1 MAQELV
7 RFGVAM
13 EPRLLEELD
22 RVAEGRDC
30 TRSELLRDLA
40 RAEVARVL
48 TRKRVPAVATV
59 TLVYDHHVRE
69 LTDRLTDIQH
79 ELGDQV
85 RSTLHVHLDHDH
97 CLEVIVMRGRSDE
110 IKSAADRLIATR
122 GVVQGDVALIA
133 EGTLHDMGPRRREH
147 AHPHP
152 HPHPQGERAPRGP
165 RLKRG
170 TAR

>member
-1 MAQELV
+1 MSQDLV

-13 EPRLLEELD
+13 EPRLLEALD
-22 RVAEGRDC
+22 RIAEGRSC

-48 TRKRVPAVATV
+48 TQKRVPAVATV

-69 LTDRLTDIQH
+69 LTEKLNDIQH
-79 ELGDQV
+79 ELGDRV

-110 IKSAADRLIATR
+110 IQAAADRLVGTR

-133 EGTLHDMGPRRREH
+133 ETALHGMGPRRKEH
-147 AHPHP
+147 AHGGGEEHDHP
-152 HPHPQGERAPRGP
+152 RPPARG
-165 RLKRG
+165 RR
-170 TAR
+170 